1 MKYYERILD
10 LGCFTHDDI
19 EAMTGNRET
28 AHSVIEAYKKKRLIE
43 CVRRDLFV
51 AISLE
56 TKQPVPDRYAIASR
70 AAPSAYVSYHSAFE
84 YHGVANQV
92 HYEVCVT
99 SQSRFRTFEHD
110 GLIYRRMPS
119 PFEDG
124 VDTKADGVR
133 VTNLERTVID
143 GINDF
148 DKTGGVEELLR
159 CIEMIPYLDSVK
171 LINYLQCYDK
181 VFLYQKVGYILEHFK
196 DSLKLTDDFFEV
208 CLSKVPIS
216 KRYLYMDI
224 QRESHVLNKNWA
236 LYVPEDFQA
245 ITKKGAY
252 FVE

>member
-1 MKYYERILD
+1 MKYYERIVD
-10 LGCFTHDDI
+10 LGCFTRDDI
-19 EAMTGNRET
+19 ESMTGNRET
-28 AHSVIEAYKKKRLIE
+28 AHSVIEAYKKKGLIE

-56 TKQPVPDRYAIASR
+56 TKQPVPNRFAIASR

-84 YHGVANQV
+84 YHGIANQV
-92 HYEVCVT
+92 YYEAYVAAN
-99 SQSRFRTFEHD
+99 SRFRTFEHN
-110 GLIYRRMPS
+110 GLVYRRVPS

-124 VDTKADGVR
+124 VDTKADGTR
-133 VTNLERTVID
+133 VTNPERTVID

-159 CIEMIPYLDSVK
+159 CIEMIPYLDSVN
-171 LINYLQCYDK
+171 LISYLTCYDK
-181 VFLYQKVGYILEHFK
+181 VFLYQKAGYILEHFK
-196 DSLKLTDDFFEV
+196 DSLKLSDDFFEA

-216 KRYLYMDI
+216 KRYLYMDLK
-224 QRESHVLNKNWA
+224 RESLVLNKKWA
-236 LYVPEDFQA
+236 LYVPEDLQA